1 MTVAPRYACYD
12 DVAATGVRVPLELPP
27 GLTLPAAG
35 EAEEGES
42 PGAEE
47 DAGETAGA
55 LLAGGGEAGSSGG
68 SEAGSSGGSEAGS
81 SGGSE
86 GAGGS
91 DLEDNSGG
99 EQPAAAGP
107 HSGGAGGESLP
118 PHAEYHLCRQGGVD
132 RVFVDHPLFLGA
144 AIYGR
149 PPGCSSGAS
158 SGVYTY
164 THLTGA
170 HHPLVELQ
178 YNVLCQAA
186 LAAPLLLWERSAG
199 GAGGAAAQLG
209 GASAAEAAAAGT
221 AADSHGPEAGGDG
234 PLVFCANDWPSAL
247 LPLRLHHRVRSGGE
261 ASGLPWPGL
270 SSSLLAPQAGEQQPE
285 QQPAQ
290 QEDPTALQEPDAA
303 AASEAVRQLY
313 AELRPYLQA
322 ATAAYCIHNLA
333 YQGQVPASALPFL
346 GLPVAAAGELCAGGD
361 WRRELAGLEAERA
374 AWRQGGS
381 SYSPPTPASTSSQAE
396 GQRGSCRGSGG
407 GEVPPAGDA
416 GPQLQRPRQEGEEEE
431 GPSVRGAQQQQRR
444 QQKQRRWRWK
454 RKLRE
459 QAAASEQQQEQ
470 QQQHGQQ
477 RQPVLADAVEAALLG
492 EPVGECSSTS
502 SGSEAQSTPVVTEDA
517 AAATAVAAACPSR
530 QFNLKQGALLASD
543 ALVTVS
549 PGYAVE
555 VQQDPGMGCGMQ
567 DILATRGI
575 T

>member
-12 DVAATGVRVPLELPP
+12 DVAATGVRVPLDLPP

-42 PGAEE
+42 PSAEE
-47 DAGETAGA
+47 DAGKTAGA
-55 LLAGGGEAGSSGG
+55 LLAGGGEAGR
-68 SEAGSSGGSEAGS
+68 SGGSEAGS

-86 GAGGS
+86 GAVGS

-107 HSGGAGGESLP
+107 HCGGASGESLP

-144 AIYGR
+144 AIYGG
-149 PPGCSSGAS
+149 PPGCSSGGG

-199 GAGGAAAQLG
+199 GAGGAAVQLG
-209 GASAAEAAAAGT
+209 GASAAAGAAAAG
-221 AADSHGPEAGGDG
+221 SHGPEAGGDG

-247 LPLRLHHRVRSGGE
+247 LPLRLHHCVRSGSE

-270 SSSLLAPQAGEQQPE
+270 SSSFAQQAGE

-290 QEDPTALQEPDAA
+290 QEGPTALQEPDAA

-374 AWRQGGS
+374 AWRHGGS
-381 SYSPPTPASTSSQAE
+381 SYSPPSPASTSAQAE

-416 GPQLQRPRQEGEEEE
+416 APQLQRPRQEGEEEE
-431 GPSVRGAQQQQRR
+431 EGPSAQGAQQQQRR

-459 QAAASEQQQEQ
+459 QAPASAQQEQ

-502 SGSEAQSTPVVTEDA
+502 SGSEAQSTPVATEDA
-517 AAATAVAAACPSR
+517 AAATAVAAACPSG